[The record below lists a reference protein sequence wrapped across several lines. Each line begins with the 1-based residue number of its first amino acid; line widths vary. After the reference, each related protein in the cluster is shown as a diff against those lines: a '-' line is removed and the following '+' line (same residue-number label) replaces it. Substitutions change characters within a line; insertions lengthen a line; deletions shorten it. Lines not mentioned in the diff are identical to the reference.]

1 MTERIERAGLQ
12 VARELA
18 TFVSEQVLP
27 GTGVEE
33 MTFWTGFASIVH
45 DLSPRNR
52 ELLARRDDL
61 QEKLDAWYRE
71 NGPPSDMEVYKQF
84 LRDIGYLL
92 EEGAPFSISTR
103 GGTASSGLST
113 PSRSSACSASQVLR
127 RSLTCWV

>member
-27 GTGVEE
+27 GTGVDE

-61 QEKLDAWYRE
+61 QEKLDAWYRKRSSVRH
-71 NGPPSDMEVYKQF
+71 GGLQQF

-103 GGTASSGLST
+103 DVDPEIAESPATLVV
-113 PSRSSACSASQVLR
+113 P
-127 RSLTCWV
+127 